1 MTIKV
6 VFFDMYGTLAGF
18 RPPRYEVQSE
28 ACRDFGIEVT
38 PEGIVRGYAA
48 ADAYMTERNAKEPVR
63 LRSEAGREAFF
74 AEYER
79 LVLRGCGVDVSAEMA
94 GRIWRRLKKVQ
105 YGLAPFDDSIPTLNV
120 LRERG
125 VTVGM
130 ISNIDQPGDQIASNV
145 GLSEHL
151 DLVVTSGEVGVEKPN
166 PEIFWAA
173 LERAG
178 AEPGDAMHV
187 GDQPASDVAG
197 ALRAGIA
204 PVLLDR
210 DGIHRS
216 YDRCPRIETLGELLP
231 LVA

>member
-79 LVLRGCGVDVSAEMA
+79 LVLRGV
-94 GRIWRRLKKVQ
+94 WRRRV
-105 YGLAPFDDSIPTLNV
+105 GGDG
-120 LRERG
+120 RED
-125 VTVGM
+125 M
-130 ISNIDQPGDQIASNV
+130 AS
-145 GLSEHL
+145 
-151 DLVVTSGEVGVEKPN
+151 
-166 PEIFWAA
+166 PE
-173 LERAG
+173 EG
-178 AEPGDAMHV
+178 SSMG
-187 GDQPASDVAG
+187 
-197 ALRAGIA
+197 
-204 PVLLDR
+204 
-210 DGIHRS
+210 
-216 YDRCPRIETLGELLP
+216 LLP
-231 LVA
+231 LTTRFPPWARLGSVA

>member
-94 GRIWRRLKKVQ
+94 GRIWRRLKKVP
-105 YGLAPFDDSIPTLNV
+105 YGLAPF
-120 LRERG
+120 G
-125 VTVGM
+125 
-130 ISNIDQPGDQIASNV
+130 
-145 GLSEHL
+145 
-151 DLVVTSGEVGVEKPN
+151 
-166 PEIFWAA
+166 
-173 LERAG
+173 RA
-178 AEPGDAMHV
+178 
-187 GDQPASDVAG
+187 
-197 ALRAGIA
+197 
-204 PVLLDR
+204 
-210 DGIHRS
+210 
-216 YDRCPRIETLGELLP
+216 
-231 LVA
+231 